1 MDTKQKVII
10 EANNL
15 SSKLKTELLEYL
27 LKNQLQNTQNTNGYF
42 FLLSNFSDEIITDI
56 YDKIQYLKSFNEEE
70 DDDDDELTSN
80 VSEQIDKTESCTFK
94 KQTIQNEYPI
104 NDAEKY
110 ISNFENLNNK
120 HTKRSCHLKYSVAK
134 KKYNK
139 QTINEAK
146 KVEDINDLNELSIE
160 EYILK
165 E

>member
-27 LKNQLQNTQNTNGYF
+27 LKIQLQNTQNTNGFF

-70 DDDDDELTSN
+70 DDIEDVQSEL
-80 VSEQIDKTESCTFK
+80 SEQVNNSDLSIFK
-94 KQTIQNEYPI
+94 KNNVENVYPI
-104 NDAEKY
+104 QDAEKY
-110 ISNFENLNNK
+110 ISNFDNLNNK
-120 HTKRSCHLKYSVAK
+120 HTKRSCHLKYSIAK

-139 QTINEAK
+139 QSINEVK
-146 KVEDINDLNELSIE
+146 KIEDINDLNELSKE
-160 EYILK
+160 EYIL
-165 E
+165 

>member
-27 LKNQLQNTQNTNGYF
+27 LQIQLQNTQNTNGFF

-70 DDDDDELTSN
+70 DDIEDVQSEL
-80 VSEQIDKTESCTFK
+80 SEQVNNSDLSIFK
-94 KQTIQNEYPI
+94 KNNVENVYPI
-104 NDAEKY
+104 QDAEKY
-110 ISNFENLNNK
+110 ISNFDNLNNK
-120 HTKRSCHLKYSVAK
+120 HTKRSCHLKYSIAK

-139 QTINEAK
+139 QSINEVK
-146 KVEDINDLNELSIE
+146 KIEDINDLNELSKE
-160 EYILK
+160 EYIL
-165 E
+165 